1 MTPSEVAPA
10 APAASVPA
18 GSVVSVT
25 RFRLRK
31 LVFAPSFF
39 LHAQRTIVQIRKAD
53 GFVAGAVLRDA
64 HFAFWT
70 LTLWR
75 DDAAM
80 RLYATSG
87 AHARAMPGLAR
98 WADEAHVA
106 HWTQASADLPDWND
120 AARRLRAEGRA
131 VPLRHPAPS
140 HANHGF
146 AGPATTRGMPI

>member
-1 MTPSEVAPA
+1 MALETPFT
-10 APAASVPA
+10 VPA
-18 GSVVSVT
+18 PPVPAETVVSVT

-39 LHAQRTIVQIRKAD
+39 LHAQRTIAQIRNAD
-53 GFVAGAVLRDA
+53 GFVTGAVLRDA

-75 DDAAM
+75 DQAAM
-80 RLYATSG
+80 RAYALSG
-87 AHARAMPGLAR
+87 AHARAMPGLVR

-106 HWTQASADLPDWND
+106 HWMQASAELPDWNE

-140 HANHGF
+140 HANRGF
-146 AGPATTRGMPI
+146 AGPATTRGIPI